1 MQPLHLILTAR
12 DLVEKH
18 RDTQGGHRVREA
30 NLRRAI
36 STAYYAM
43 FHALAQC
50 CADTMVGGS
59 GADRTAATW
68 RRVYRALDHK
78 QAKGAC
84 SNISSTFPSE
94 IKDFAASFAQMQS
107 KRHAADYDPDGSF
120 FKSDVIND
128 INAVE
133 DLISRFEGASVKDRR
148 AFAVHVLFKARS
160 D

>member
-1 MQPLHLILTAR
+1 MQPVDFILTAR

-18 RDTQGGHRVREA
+18 RDTQGGHRIREA

-59 GADRTAATW
+59 GADREAATW
-68 RRVYRALDHK
+68 RRVYRALDHG
-78 QAKGAC
+78 QAKKAC
-84 SNISSTFPSE
+84 SNVASFPSE
-94 IKDFAASFAQMQS
+94 IKDFASFFAQMQS
-107 KRHAADYDPDGSF
+107 KRHAADYDPYGTF

-128 INAVE
+128 INASAE
-133 DLISRFEGASVKDRR
+133 IIARFEGASVRDRR